1 MIRSDIRFFVFVCR
15 VLKNEKA
22 GIDIT
27 IPEYKEVSGRL
38 GLSNEEEYNV
48 IVITRLPH
56 FKTEHHQPADVVQF
70 MVNILYHHSSVYLRF
85 KIARHL

>member
-1 MIRSDIRFFVFVCR
+1 MRHAFLHLRFTSQNAYIGI
-15 VLKNEKA
+15 LKNEKA

-38 GLSNEEEYNV
+38 GLSNEEEYHI

-56 FKTEHHQPADVVQF
+56 FKTESHQPADVVQF
-70 MVNILYHHSSVYLRF
+70 MVIELHHCNSVLLGF
-85 KIARHL
+85 